1 MYPPRPGRVRHFL
14 MTRLHIIITKHKT
27 LLLYLIAG
35 GLTTLVNYALFILL
49 MILLGSGFDV
59 IAMLTERSGSPAL
72 FNVANSLAVVG
83 AVVFAYFI
91 NKLMVFQTKCENYRA
106 LLREALA
113 FFASRGVTTLFEIG
127 ACAFLVTLLGFPEFS
142 TKLAV
147 TAVVIFLNY
156 LLSVTIVFRKKENQE
171 K

>member
-1 MYPPRPGRVRHFL
+1 MRPACPRRLRYLV
-14 MTRLHIIITKHKT
+14 MTRLHIIIAKHKT

-35 GLTTLVNYALFILL
+35 GLTTLVNYALFLLL
-49 MILLGSGFDV
+49 MVFLGQEFDI
-59 IAMLTERSGSPAL
+59 IAMLTERSGSPAV
-72 FNVANSLAVVG
+72 FNVANSLAVIG
-83 AVVFAYFI
+83 AVIFAYFI
-91 NKLMVFQTKCENYRA
+91 NKLMVFQTKCENVRV

-113 FFASRGVTTLFEIG
+113 FFASRGVTILFEIG
-127 ACAFLVTLLGFPEFS
+127 ACAFLVTLLGFPEFA

-156 LLSVTIVFRKKENQE
+156 LLSVTVVFRKKENHE

>member
-1 MYPPRPGRVRHFL
+1 MKRMRVV
-14 MTRLHIIITKHKT
+14 ISKHKT

-35 GLTTLVNYALFILL
+35 GLTTLVNYILFFAILL
-49 MILLGSGFDV
+49 LLGTEFNLA
-59 IAMLTERSGSPAL
+59 AMLSEKSGNPAV
-72 FNVANSLAVVG
+72 FNIANTTAVIG

-91 NKLMVFQTKCENYRA
+91 NKLMVFQTKCENFRA
-106 LLREALA
+106 LMREILA
-113 FFASRGVTTLFEIG
+113 FFASRGVTMLFEIG

-147 TAVVIFLNY
+147 TVVVILLNY
-156 LLSVTIVFRKKENQE
+156 LLSVTIVFRKKE